1 MANTMLTTI
10 KYYNVPDIDVT
21 AGQAFIFD
29 SAADREKFFAKYVV
43 ATETQCQLV
52 KKRRNTIKSSI
63 ALSTL
68 EGCNYISFINPNY
81 GNKLWYG
88 YITFTD
94 FMNPQVSLVSYE
106 LDYWTSDMF
115 VMEALPSRLV
125 REGLTEQEYP
135 TDMMSGGAYPL
146 LNNEKFFTTEPLASD
161 STVEREHY
169 GTEPKNKTSINQNEG
184 IAYVKRDVHQ
194 YVGGQAGICFVS
206 PDFDKLDA
214 EGTTFYKSMA
224 KIIQKIRNSGLGY
237 IINTPYSIA
246 NTTIGDISNYKTT
259 YAYLRDPDTDMA
271 YVTNPAVTSD
281 TTGYGA
287 AMSAGG
293 GLTYKTYG
301 GTVIIGGDFP
311 APYIQVIADKKYI
324 DEIVQFLNSIDMSS
338 SILGVHFIPR
348 DLFPLLFNYE
358 TEVVTSGTGV
368 HAETFDVYNRCSVG
382 MYFPQSKQNV
392 YSIYQSLAITSPKL
406 MYYPYCYMTLST
418 MDGKNNM
425 EFRYENLLRCKDS
438 DGHDFNLQMAGK
450 YDADGP
456 VIMAAPQGYKGRVGR
471 PASGAGGMHSQ
482 YYINTNEAVV
492 DNNWPEIPYITDAFV
507 AHMAKVSNDIIAGNT
522 MQYQN
527 DIGARYIE
535 TGTAKQNANISR
547 FLGLGDVALSTANA
561 LTGGGG
567 LADIGSAA
575 QGAAN
580 AQANYMSADLR
591 LQNVK
596 REAEMSDAAYSA
608 KGAGLVEGNPV
619 YDNYAHTMPA
629 FAQPNYHAGGS
640 MRTSMMT
647 GVEEMGIYATFH
659 VLKSDILKK
668 YDQFFRMYGYS
679 TTQYK
684 IPTIFA
690 IVDSSVPSSISTPH
704 WETLEFAD
712 RRTVGSQ
719 TTYNRQVFYTQTE
732 NFKLSNV
739 SKTSEAFIKS
749 LLDGGCLFIRP
760 TTAELA

>member
-29 SAADREKFFAKYVV
+29 SATDREKFFAKYVV

-81 GNKLWYG
+81 GDKLWYG
-88 YITFTD
+88 FITFTD

-135 TDMMSGGAYPL
+135 TSMMNGGAYPT

-161 STVEREHY
+161 STVEREYY
-169 GTEPKNKTSINQNEG
+169 GSIPYNKSSDDDNEG
-184 IAYVKRDVHQ
+184 ITKLSRDTNK
-194 YVGGQAGICFVS
+194 YVGGTAAICFVS

-214 EGTTFYKSMA
+214 EDTTFYKSMA
-224 KIIQKIRNSGLGY
+224 KIIQKIRNEAPGY
-237 IINTPYSIA
+237 IINTPYTIA
-246 NTTIGDISNYKTT
+246 GTTLGDYTNYKTV
-259 YAYLRDPDTDMA
+259 YAYLRDPDTDVA
-271 YVTNPAVTSD
+271 YATEPAVQSD
-281 TTGYGA
+281 TSGYAKAQVPG
-287 AMSAGG
+287 SAYPQ
-293 GLTYKTYG
+293 YKYYG
-301 GTVIIGGDFP
+301 GDTILGGEFN
-311 APYIQVIADKKYI
+311 APYIQIVAPKKYI
-324 DEIVQFLNSIDMSS
+324 SMIVDFLNAIDMSS
-338 SILGVHFIPR
+338 SILGVHYIAPE
-348 DLFPLLFNYE
+348 LFPLLYN
-358 TEVVTSGTGV
+358 TEVEQVVSGGTPSSPKYN
-368 HAETFDVYNRCSVG
+368 VYNRCATG
-382 MYFPQSKQNV
+382 MFFPQSKRNV
-392 YSIYQSLAITSPKL
+392 YAPYQTYSISSPKL
-406 MYYPYCYMTLST
+406 MYYPFAYMTLST
-418 MDGKNNM
+418 ADGKNNM
-425 EFRYENLLRCKDS
+425 EYRYENMLRCHDEN
-438 DGHDFNLQMAGK
+438 GHDFNIQLAAK
-450 YDADGP
+450 YDANGP
-456 VIMAAPQGYKGRVGR
+456 SMLAAPQGYRSRYGRQAAISSNG
-471 PASGAGGMHSQ
+471 Q
-482 YYINTNEAVV
+482 YETNPSEAVI
-492 DNNWPEIPYITDAFV
+492 DGNWPEIPYITDAFL
-507 AHMAKVSNDIIAGNT
+507 AHMARTSNEIIAGNT

-527 DIGARYIE
+527 EIGARYIE
-535 TGTAKQNANISR
+535 TGTAKQNANIAR
-547 FLGLGDVALSTANA
+547 FLGLGDVAVNTANA

-608 KGAGLVEGNPV
+608 KGTGLVEGNPV

-629 FAQPNYHAGGS
+629 FAQPNYHAGGDI
-640 MRTSMMT
+640 RPGMMNS
-647 GVEEMGIYATFH
+647 VAEMGIYATFH
-659 VLKSDILKK
+659 VLKNDILKK
-668 YDQFFRMYGYS
+668 YDEFFKMYGYS

-690 IVDSSVPSSISTPH
+690 VVDSSVPSTISTPH
-704 WETLEFAD
+704 WETLQFAD

-760 TTAELA
+760 TSAELA